1 MERDFSGGGKA
12 TEEKRQWHPSD
23 FIRQN
28 DGNSCISEMG
38 GNKEKR
44 VGQKLAAQKDKE
56 AQVVEQKEAREGK
69 KWETG
74 AKVDK
79 KQLEEQKKQE
89 ALQKKKEREALLAA
103 EERELAATKP
113 VAPIKGSAKK
123 AEQRTAKHEQF
134 ALDARADIPE
144 FAASGLDDALN
155 LLDLAAGGAEP
166 KSSDKIE
173 RHPEKRMKSAWAAFE
188 EREMPLLKQEQP
200 NLRLSQYKQAL
211 QKKWKKSPEN
221 PMNQQSVA
229 FDTTRQ
235 EERELIESQREAA
248 LSKLRV
254 NGSMRPAF
262 DRGDLLFL
270 SRPSTPFQTG
280 DICIF
285 NIDGKHTPIVHR
297 VMQVHTRH
305 NGTQLMLTKGDNNT
319 VDDRVG
325 ELYRPGQMWI
335 GGESVVGKVDR
346 AVFGVGDD
354 IDE

>member
-1 MERDFSGGGKA
+1 
-12 TEEKRQWHPSD
+12 
-23 FIRQN
+23 
-28 DGNSCISEMG
+28 MG

-56 AQVVEQKEAREGK
+56 AQKEAREGK

-79 KQLEEQKKQE
+79 KQLEEQKKVEDAVDDNLLAGEPRLNTCVNLQQE

-254 NGSMRPAF
+254 
-262 DRGDLLFL
+262 
-270 SRPSTPFQTG
+270 
-280 DICIF
+280 
-285 NIDGKHTPIVHR
+285 K
-297 VMQVHTRH
+297 
-305 NGTQLMLTKGDNNT
+305 
-319 VDDRVG
+319 
-325 ELYRPGQMWI
+325 
-335 GGESVVGKVDR
+335 
-346 AVFGVGDD
+346 
-354 IDE
+354 